1 MKPCSLAR
9 DLLLPARSQLR
20 EIIEQAKVAAE
31 GAVKHATV
39 IAERIGSQDPSV
51 HESNTSGCL
60 PRWPRSSSR
69 HCSMRLTSTSAGS
82 VGCPEIVEAP
92 KSGYASRA
100 SGAWAGNSWALTRGR
115 GPAMADPVF
124 IRADPIQG
132 EPVNQTGFQPL
143 PESD

>member
-31 GAVKHATV
+31 GAVNHATV
-39 IAERIGSQDPSV
+39 IAERTGSQDPSV

-82 VGCPEIVEAP
+82 GGCPEIVEAP
-92 KSGYASRA
+92 ESGYASRD
-100 SGAWAGNSWALTRGR
+100 SGAWAGNSWALTT
-115 GPAMADPVF
+115 
-124 IRADPIQG
+124 RAVAQPWPIQCSSEPTPFR